1 MVLSHYLEKV
11 VAVLDINVLSER
23 FRIFAERECK
33 DSSSLY
39 EHLAGNIAND
49 LDLLKLAAHS
59 KPGQPVPNLL
69 LGAVHYLLLSGVEH
83 ELAAYYA
90 SIVEEPKESL
100 GAINCFKDFCMQ
112 NENEIVQLL
121 ENKLVQTNEV
131 RRCAYLYPS
140 FCHIY
145 KITKKP
151 LTLIEIGTSAGLQL
165 LWDKYTY
172 SYGSNQKYGS
182 EHSTLKIS
190 AEIKGDKFPFLF
202 QHSPPV
208 TRRIGLDLHINNLN
222 DPEDYRW
229 LKALIWPEH
238 KERNMYFEKAAYCLK
253 SQPIE
258 LIEGDGV
265 SILPEIVPTVS
276 HDSSICIFHTHVAN
290 QIPADTKKILIEQ
303 IQSLGKERE
312 VFHLYNNM
320 RDMDL
325 HLDYYINGNGYN
337 ETLAETDGHGR
348 WFKWKL

>member
-1 MVLSHYLEKV
+1 M
-11 VAVLDINVLSER
+11 AVLDINVLSER
-23 FRIFAERECK
+23 FRVFAEKECK

-59 KPGQPVPNLL
+59 KHGQPVPNLL
-69 LGAVHYLLLSGVEH
+69 LGAVHYLLLNGVEH
-83 ELAAYYA
+83 ELSAYYA
-90 SIVEEPKESL
+90 SIVNEPKKSS
-100 GAINCFKDFCMQ
+100 GAIICFKDFCMQ
-112 NENEIVQLL
+112 NESNIVQLL

-140 FCHIY
+140 FCRIY
-145 KITKKP
+145 KLTKKP

-172 SYGSNQKYGS
+172 YYNTSNQKYGS
-182 EHSTLKIS
+182 EHSTLEIS
-190 AEIKGDKFPFLF
+190 AEIIGDRLPLLF
-202 QHSPPV
+202 EQSPPV
-208 TRRIGLDLHINNLN
+208 ARRIGLDLHVNNLN
-222 DPEDYRW
+222 DSEDYLW

-238 KERNMYFEKAAYCLK
+238 KERNAYFEKAAHCLK

-265 SILPEIVPTVS
+265 SILPDIVPTVS

-290 QIPADTKKILIEQ
+290 QIPAAAKKKLSEQ
-303 IQSLGKERE
+303 IQCLGKERE

-320 RDMDL
+320 WDLDL
-325 HLDYYINGNGYN
+325 HLDYYVNGKEYCK
-337 ETLAETDGHGR
+337 TLAETDGHGR